1 MKEALEAEV
10 RQFLTQEA
18 EPSFRLFQQKLIP
31 TGSPIYGVRMPKLRK
46 KAKEM
51 AKETGKAYL
60 ACQMDSLEEKLLGAL
75 VLGEGKMDFAN
86 RLSLLK
92 DFLPKLDSW
101 AVCDGLCSHFPV
113 KTEEEREALWQFL
126 THYWDSP
133 AEYDRRAAAVFSLS
147 KLMTPSLLPRI
158 LSAYEKTDVTPYYV
172 SMAVAW
178 GVSVAYVHF
187 PLETEVWLMETTL
200 EVETY
205 RRALQKIIESN
216 RVDGETK
223 ERMRKRKREAR

>member
-1 MKEALEAEV
+1 MTLTEEV
-10 RQFLTQEA
+10 RQFLAAEA

-31 TGSPIYGVRMPKLRK
+31 TGAPIYGVRTPKLRK
-46 KAKEM
+46 KAKELV
-51 AKETGKAYL
+51 KESNLDYL
-60 ACQMDSLEEKLLGAL
+60 SCPMESLEEKMLGAL
-75 VLGEGKMDFAN
+75 VLSMGKTDFAN

-113 KTEEEREALWQFL
+113 KTEAEQEVLWQFL
-126 THYWDSP
+126 LPLWDSP

-147 KLMTPSLLPRI
+147 KLTTPAFLERI
-158 LSAYEKTDVTPYYV
+158 FSAYETTDVTPYYV

-178 GVSVAYVHF
+178 GISVAFVRF
-187 PLETEVWLMETTL
+187 PSQTEEWLSQTKLEK
-200 EVETY
+200 ETY

-223 ERMRKRKREAR
+223 ERMRKKKREAR